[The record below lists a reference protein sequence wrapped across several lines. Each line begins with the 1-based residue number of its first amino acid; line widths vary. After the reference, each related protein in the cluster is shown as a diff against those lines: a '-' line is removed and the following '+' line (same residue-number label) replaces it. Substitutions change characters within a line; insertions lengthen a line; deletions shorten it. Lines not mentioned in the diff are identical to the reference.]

1 MTNLRTTTLGLVAG
15 VAALA
20 LGGPALALDEIT
32 FGTNWVA
39 EAEHGGFYQA
49 VADGTYEKYG
59 LKVTIIPKADQAMLL
74 GGKIQFYMQGNLLGT
89 FSAVEQDVPVIEV
102 AAMFQK
108 DPQIIMARPE
118 AGLKEFGDLAK
129 LKTLFIG
136 DDLFSTG
143 YRWMMATFP
152 GITEAQ
158 RKPYNYSIAPFLA
171 DKESGQQGY
180 LTSEPFAVMKEGG
193 FEPTVFLM
201 ADAGYSTTSTMIEG
215 MADYVKANPDITK
228 RFVEASIIGWYNYL
242 YGDNKAANDLI
253 KQENADMND
262 EQIAF
267 TIKQMKDYGL
277 LVSGSAVEGGIGC
290 FTDAQVKD
298 FYDKMVAAKVV
309 KADLD
314 LSKVYTT
321 EYVCKGLGKE
331 LVK

>member
-171 DKESGQQGY
+171 EMTVATLTANARGNGAQGAVAGHMVCGTDIQFGTYDAVHAALVINQAAWAEFGKRQKTRTTDHTAFVIFAACAGAPARGDPGHEWQAREIVTRQES
-180 LTSEPFAVMKEGG
+180 P
-193 FEPTVFLM
+193 
-201 ADAGYSTTSTMIEG
+201 AG
-215 MADYVKANPDITK
+215 
-228 RFVEASIIGWYNYL
+228 
-242 YGDNKAANDLI
+242 
-253 KQENADMND
+253 
-262 EQIAF
+262 
-267 TIKQMKDYGL
+267 
-277 LVSGSAVEGGIGC
+277 
-290 FTDAQVKD
+290 
-298 FYDKMVAAKVV
+298 
-309 KADLD
+309 
-314 LSKVYTT
+314 
-321 EYVCKGLGKE
+321 
-331 LVK
+331 